1 MTEERRS
8 QGLHGSNTPEPWAE
22 GKAPCQGIL
31 WMENPLEA
39 FTLENTFPSCLSAVK
54 GHGNSG
60 NGEQTSN
67 LSISIWEIPLSNSL
81 SEV

>member
-22 GKAPCQGIL
+22 GKGPCQGIL

-54 GHGNSG
+54 SHGNSG

-67 LSISIWEIPLSNSL
+67 HSISVWEIPLSNSL

>member
-22 GKAPCQGIL
+22 GKGLCQG
-31 WMENPLEA
+31 NPLEA

-60 NGEQTSN
+60 NEEQTRN
-67 LSISIWEIPLSNSL
+67 RSISVWEIPLSNSL
-81 SEV
+81 